1 MHVALTMTKL
11 TNFRP
16 RGAVARPKQ
25 RLNLGGS
32 QLRAWS
38 RGKLGA
44 EIAPPPPKFYSPS
57 VVPGTVPNNVRM
69 AMDSVNIDVY
79 RYANSQ
85 NNFCNVSAFV
95 GYPVLAQLTQIS
107 EYRQLSEKTAMA
119 MTRGNWMEFKS
130 KSGGDK
136 SEYISKLQTQFE
148 RFKIKELFAEAAK
161 LDGQFGACKLFVDLG
176 EQGAKDPAEL
186 DTPLILDKAKL
197 LKKLRKFK
205 IVEPMY
211 SYPVDYTA
219 DNPLMDTFYNPRA
232 WYVMGLRVHS
242 TRLLSFVGRPVPD
255 MLKPAYN
262 FGGISLSQLS
272 METVENWLKTRKS
285 VNRIISNFSTTALR
299 TNMADVLSGDC
310 GDDLLNRAQLFNDVR
325 DNQGLMLLNNGDPNG
340 ESGTEGEELVQLNT
354 PLTTLDKL
362 QAQAQEH
369 MAAPSSMPLSI
380 LLGITPTGLNAST
393 DGEIRI
399 FYDHVDD
406 MKAKLFYN
414 NLMVVKTI
422 IELSEFGAVDEDIY
436 IEFPPLWRQTDE
448 EKAKNRKA
456 DAETAKVYVEI
467 GALSPEDVRNKVA
480 HDPDSGYSGINVTDM
495 PQPDESDDGK
505 DTETYAA

>member
-1 MHVALTMTKL
+1 MIK
-11 TNFRP
+11 NFRP
-16 RGAVARPKQ
+16 RNAVKPK
-25 RLNLGGS
+25 LEMNLYGS

-38 RGKLGA
+38 RGKLGV
-44 EIAPPPPKFYSPS
+44 ETAPPPPRFYSPS
-57 VVPGTVPNNVRM
+57 VMPGTVPAQIKMAQDSSNV
-69 AMDSVNIDVY
+69 DIY
-79 RYANSQ
+79 RYANSAHC
-85 NNFCNVSAFV
+85 NFSAFV
-95 GYPVLAQLTQIS
+95 GYPVLAQLMQVS

-136 SEYISKLQTQFE
+136 SEYISKLKTQFE

-161 LDGQFGACKLFVDLG
+161 LDGAFGRCQLFVDLG
-176 EQGAKDPAEL
+176 EQGDTDPDEL
-186 DTPLILDKAKL
+186 LTPLIMDKAKL
-197 LKKLRKFK
+197 KSKLRKFK

-211 SYPVDYTA
+211 TYPVDYSA
-219 DNPLMDTFYNPRA
+219 DNPLKDSFYNPRY
-232 WYVMGLRVHS
+232 WYVMGMRVHS
-242 TRLLSFVGRPVPD
+242 TRLLSFIGRPVPD
-255 MLKPAYN
+255 MLKPSYN

-285 VNRIISNFSTTALR
+285 VNKIISNFSTTALR
-299 TNMADVLSGDC
+299 TNMGDVLSGDC
-310 GDDLLNRAQLFNDVR
+310 GDDLLARGQLFNDLR

-340 ESGTEGEELVQLNT
+340 DVGSEGEELVQLNV

-406 MKAKLFYN
+406 MKAVLFYN
-414 NLMVVKTI
+414 NLMIVKAL
-422 IELSEFGAVDEDIY
+422 IELSEFGTVDEDVI
-436 IEFPPLWRQTDE
+436 IEFPPMWKQTDE
-448 EKAKNRKA
+448 EKAANRKA
-456 DAETAKVYVEI
+456 DAETAKIYHEI
-467 GALSPEDVRNKVA
+467 GAVSGEEVRAQLA
-480 HDPDSGYSGINVTDM
+480 HNPDSNFSGINPNEM
-495 PQPDESDDGK
+495 PEPPEEENDGK
-505 DTETYAA
+505 DPQANAT